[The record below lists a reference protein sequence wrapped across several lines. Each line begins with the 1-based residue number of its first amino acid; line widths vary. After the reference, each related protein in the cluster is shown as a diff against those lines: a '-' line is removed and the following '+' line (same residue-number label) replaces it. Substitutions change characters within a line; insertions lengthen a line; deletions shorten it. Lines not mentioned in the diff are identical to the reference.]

1 MGRVVEIAGPGAA
14 GRGYLAEPASGRG
27 LPVVVVQE
35 AWGLGPQIEDVVDQF
50 AVEGFTALAPDL
62 QGGHPPAE
70 PDAADEL
77 MMALNLDEAAR
88 RASTAVDMAAE
99 LAGRDRVGVTGFG
112 MGGVLALALAARRPD
127 RVVAVVPWYG
137 AVPWAAVEPDWS
149 PLAAKVLGH
158 YAEKDHRVPPAR
170 VAALQHALDEQGKD
184 ATLHVVPGADHGY
197 FDDTRPEAHDPEAS
211 RACWNETVTFLHN
224 ELG

>member
-1 MGRVVEIAGPGAA
+1 MGRIVELTGAGPS
-14 GRGYLAEPASGRG
+14 GRGYLAESPSGG
-27 LPVVVVQE
+27 SLPVVVVGE
-35 AWGLGPQIEDVVDQF
+35 AWGLGTHVEDVVDQF

-62 QGGHPPAE
+62 RGGRPPAE
-70 PDAADEL
+70 PDSADEL
-77 MMALNLDEAAR
+77 MMSLNLDEAAR
-88 RASTAVDMAAE
+88 RASAAVDTVTDV
-99 LAGRDRVGVTGFG
+99 AGRDRVGVTGFG
-112 MGGVLALALAARRPD
+112 MGGALALALAARRPD
-127 RVVAVVPWYG
+127 RVAAVVTWYG

-170 VAALQHALDEQGKD
+170 VAALQHALDQLGKD

-197 FDDTRPEAHDPEAS
+197 FDDTRPEVHDPEAS

-224 ELG
+224 ELA